1 MVTYKGN
8 HLISHVTLSATRDSS
23 NFWRRPV
30 KAGQVFQISGIWT
43 LVDGLDLISASEG
56 ANLDMKPGF
65 IRYRFGYRLVWLRI
79 FDLVSVP
86 LSGSKLKL
94 DDLTSISMSL
104 ILGSG
109 IEFEKQLFGSLKHA
123 DYGRSSL
130 FEHDI

>member
-1 MVTYKGN
+1 MFIWKAG
-8 HLISHVTLSATRDSS
+8 LS
-23 NFWRRPV
+23 NFWDLDISRWFRPHFRFRRRQLGYETRLY
-30 KAGQVFQISGIWT
+30 KISVW
-43 LVDGLDLISASEG
+43 VLDLVS
-56 ANLDMKPGF
+56 
-65 IRYRFGYRLVWLRI
+65 
-79 FDLVSVP
+79 VSVP

-130 FEHDI
+130 FEHDIYSASSKLL

>member
-1 MVTYKGN
+1 
-8 HLISHVTLSATRDSS
+8 
-23 NFWRRPV
+23 
-30 KAGQVFQISGIWT
+30 QVFQISGIWT

-65 IRYRFGYRLVWLRI
+65 IRYRYRLVQLWI

-86 LSGSKLKL
+86 LLGSKLEL

-130 FEHDI
+130 FEHDISLLQNFFDVDS